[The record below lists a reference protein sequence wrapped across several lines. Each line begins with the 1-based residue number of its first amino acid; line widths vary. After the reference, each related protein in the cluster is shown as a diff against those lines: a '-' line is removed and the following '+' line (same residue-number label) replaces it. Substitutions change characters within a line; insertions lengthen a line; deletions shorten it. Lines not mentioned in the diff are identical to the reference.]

1 MKEQIKQEIEDWA
14 KETSPTVNSEANRL
28 HGANHV
34 INTYYTP
41 LAKSHSELV
50 EVLERIVKSPR
61 PANTTELQIWHSIA
75 INLSLTALS
84 NAKKLTNEK

>member
-34 INTYYTP
+34 LNTYYYP
-41 LAKSHSELV
+41 LV
-50 EVLERIVKSPR
+50 EAVDKLRDSKQHDKHWARVETII
-61 PANTTELQIWHSIA
+61 L
-75 INLSLTALS
+75 
-84 NAKKLTNEK
+84 NAKKLIN